1 MTTAVGIIGA
11 GGFGREILEY
21 VADAADDGAD
31 LEVAGF
37 FDDRSDARAGFGDE
51 HPILGGLADVEHSR
65 LDGYVVALG
74 DAGLRRSVARQ
85 LAAWG
90 RTLTSVVH
98 PTAHVSRSAKIW
110 PGAVLCPFTLVG
122 PHAVVGRNLSL
133 NCYGSIGHDSV
144 IGDDCVVS
152 PYVAI
157 TGTVRLGDACFLG
170 THVTVA
176 PGVEIGG
183 FSKVM
188 AGSFVHRDA
197 PAGSLLTGSPAKGR
211 VMFRAAGEDD

>member
-21 VADAADDGAD
+21 VVDAADDGGD

-37 FDDRSDARAGFGDE
+37 FDDRSDARQGFGDDY
-51 HPILGGLADVEHSR
+51 PILGDIDDIEHSR
-65 LDGYVVALG
+65 LDSFVIALG
-74 DAGLRRSVARQ
+74 DAGVRRAVARR
-85 LAAWG
+85 LDAWG
-90 RTLTSVVH
+90 KTLSSVTH
-98 PTAHVSRSAKIW
+98 PTAHVSRSARVG

-133 NCYGSIGHDSV
+133 NVYGSIGHDSL
-144 IGDDCVVS
+144 IGDHCVIS

-157 TGTVRLGDACFLG
+157 TGTVTLGDACFLG
-170 THVTVA
+170 THATIA
-176 PGVEIGG
+176 PGIEVGA

-188 AGSFVHRDA
+188 AGSFVHRNA
-197 PAGSLLTGSPAKGR
+197 PAGSLLAGSPAKGR
-211 VMFRAAGEDD
+211 VMFDTSADDD

>member
-1 MTTAVGIIGA
+1 MTMTLGIIGA

-31 LEVAGF
+31 LEVGGF
-37 FDDRSDARAGFGDE
+37 FDDRADAREGFGEE
-51 HPILGGLADVEHSR
+51 HPILGGLSEIEHAR
-65 LDGYVVALG
+65 LDGYVIALG
-74 DAGLRRSVARQ
+74 DARLRRSVARQ
-85 LAAWG
+85 LDVWG
-90 RTLTSVVH
+90 RTLTSVIH
-98 PTAHVSRSAKIW
+98 PTAHVSRSAQIG

-152 PYVAI
+152 PYVAV

-170 THVTVA
+170 THATIA
-176 PGVEIGG
+176 PGVEVGA

-188 AGSFVHRDA
+188 AGSFVHRNA
-197 PAGSLLTGSPAKGR
+197 PAGSLLAGSPAKGR
-211 VMFRAAGEDD
+211 VMFDTSAVDD